1 MEQYV
6 SPVLFLLFL
15 WLAFSAWRVRRR
27 GRGGHI
33 GPAAGAMLEDI
44 LDDQRRAAVEII
56 VEERASYRDPEDRDG
71 NLPKLSG

>member
-6 SPVLFLLFL
+6 SIVLFVGFL

-27 GRGGHI
+27 GRGGSV
-33 GPAAGAMLEDI
+33 GPAAGAMLDKI

-56 VEERASYRDPEDRDG
+56 VEERAGYRDPEDRDG
-71 NLPKLSG
+71 NLPKLTG